1 MPTTRIATALV
12 SVSLLF
18 SVPGY
23 SQKPVPKTR
32 KPAPTPMPIKVF
44 CSPAKLQQV
53 VANSGNQLQEEAR
66 LNALKGYLLQVKWV
80 RVRMIAPTN
89 TDSLFSFSGEDIACV
104 DSKLPNLLFIVPKT
118 KESKVQPILDK
129 AVKNIKG
136 TYLGYWQDES
146 GRKHIKLRFED
157 FF

>member
-1 MPTTRIATALV
+1 
-12 SVSLLF
+12 
-18 SVPGY
+18 
-23 SQKPVPKTR
+23 
-32 KPAPTPMPIKVF
+32 
-44 CSPAKLQQV
+44 V

-129 AVKNIKG
+129 AVKNIKA